1 MNFLKKLF
9 GGLGSKSLGQSPKE
23 KAIGCVTHYFDKIG
37 VAIIKFNKTV
47 SVGESVRFHGATT
60 DFSQAVDSMQ
70 YDHKDITSAS
80 KGEEVGIKVK
90 NKVREGDAVYAA

>member
-9 GGLGSKSLGQSPKE
+9 WGSKKDLADAPSGKRV
-23 KAIGCVTHYFDKIG
+23 GYVTHYYSGIG
-37 VAIIKFNKTV
+37 VAIVRFDGPV

-70 YDHKDITSAS
+70 YDHKDIASAA
-80 KGEEVGIKVK
+80 KGKEVGIKVK
-90 NKVREGDAVYAA
+90 NKVREGDGVYAA